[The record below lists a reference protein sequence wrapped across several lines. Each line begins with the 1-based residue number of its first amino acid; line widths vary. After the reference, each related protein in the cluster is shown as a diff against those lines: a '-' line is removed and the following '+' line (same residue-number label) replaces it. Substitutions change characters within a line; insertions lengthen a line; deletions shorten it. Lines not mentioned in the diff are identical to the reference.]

1 MNIYDLSTIHTIV
14 CHNGLMHSDDVLAA
28 AFLSSVFR
36 LLNHPF
42 TIKRMNGKDVI
53 KYAGDP
59 AYLIF
64 DVGGGRYD
72 HHDKKHMQYRVE
84 GGFPYA
90 AFGLLWKDFGK
101 SYITEVFKAQT
112 GKDPSDSLVE
122 KFFQEFDKK
131 YVSVIDNRDN
141 NGPKIASN
149 ISDAITAMNGRT
161 PCDANFMAAVSWAQ
175 TAFDAWINSTINAME
190 DERELNES
198 LARLPDDAL
207 VLELEHHL
215 KLSGDVNE
223 KCPHLHY
230 VIYPSIRDEGYWNI
244 TALADSSNKTICPF
258 IHDVSLY
265 LDVPFVHPNGFMAV
279 GKSKEAAINACL
291 QNEKLHEK
299 SK

>member
-14 CHNGLMHSDDVLAA
+14 CHNGIMHSDDVLSA
-28 AFLSSVFR
+28 AFLSSIFQ
-36 LLNHPF
+36 LLDHPVA
-42 TIKRMNGKDVI
+42 ISRMNGKDVI
-53 KYAGDP
+53 KYADDP

-112 GKDPSDSLVE
+112 GRDPSDDLVE

-149 ISDAITAMNGRT
+149 ISDAITAMNGRA
-161 PCDANFMAAVSWAQ
+161 PCDSQFMAAVSWAKV
-175 TAFDAWINSTINAME
+175 AFDAWINSTINSME
-190 DERELNES
+190 DEQELNES

-215 KLSGDVNE
+215 KLSGDVHE

-258 IHDVSLY
+258 IHDTSLY
-265 LDVPFVHPNGFMAV
+265 RDVPFVHPNGFMAV